1 MASLLAVEVINDMRT
16 IKQLSIEKEVLR
28 KYSECNHQVFLM
40 PQKTSIMSALYYDIY
55 WTMDTYTMA
64 FVYWRALGLV
74 ESEELDSQGII
85 LTFTFIIFSM
95 QPLRSIGI
103 LSRCIVASLSA
114 AETVFNLFDR
124 KPIID
129 NDSDAGLELS
139 NFRGEIKFDQVKF
152 IYPTRS
158 ESIILDKSQLNIT
171 PSYRV
176 AHVGETGS
184 GKSTTMQLLQRFYD
198 ATKGNILLDDV
209 DIRTLNIHGVRSQ
222 FSLVSQE
229 SILFDLTT
237 AANVAY
243 GIEEV
248 PMDDIINA
256 VKRANIHHFIEQL
269 LQIVFFLSGDEKQRI
284 AIARV
289 LICRPKVLL
298 LDEATSATDSHNEQ
312 IVREA
317 LEQAQT
323 EDQNRASLI
332 ISHRLSTIRSCDS
345 ICVLDKGKV
354 IENGTHTELF
364 VTSTDPNE
372 FTNFDL
378 NPKFAILNSTST
390 TKFLCTKSKEDDLDF
405 DISLIPAISSKNL
418 KVYKNLLNHTA
429 MEILIESSGYIG
441 AFHLICSSITHKSAS
456 AQSDITIAPPDL
468 FKRVGGCVVYENKYI
483 NCKIYAPEMVAGIQN
498 QNPHYFDFRENHEFS
513 KENFYHERPELI
525 EIDIDNKTLTFRWL
539 PKKDGA
545 FPLNLEMLVHGTLQY
560 FDSTYY
566 ILNMTPSFFIKPNFT
581 IQYLSSTNFKVHFNH
596 GTFSSPLLCRGN
608 LTRDDKLI
616 SLKQEQHSR
625 TFYETN
631 QTTISINN
639 LTPNTSYQLCF
650 ECHQD
655 PSVTTITELQ
665 CTRVQT
671 KQSWNWLIYLII
683 CIVIMFS
690 LLGVFIILGR
700 VCYFKY
706 KSMKRQDA
714 KINAETHEPGSQ
726 NSENPIELQPLK
738 SAPVELADIA
748 ENL

>member
-129 NDSDAGLELS
+129 NDSDAGLELP

-354 IENGTHTELF
+354 IENGTHTEL
-364 VTSTDPNE
+364 V
-372 FTNFDL
+372 
-378 NPKFAILNSTST
+378 
-390 TKFLCTKSKEDDLDF
+390 
-405 DISLIPAISSKNL
+405 
-418 KVYKNLLNHTA
+418 
-429 MEILIESSGYIG
+429 
-441 AFHLICSSITHKSAS
+441 
-456 AQSDITIAPPDL
+456 
-468 FKRVGGCVVYENKYI
+468 
-483 NCKIYAPEMVAGIQN
+483 
-498 QNPHYFDFRENHEFS
+498 
-513 KENFYHERPELI
+513 
-525 EIDIDNKTLTFRWL
+525 
-539 PKKDGA
+539 
-545 FPLNLEMLVHGTLQY
+545 
-560 FDSTYY
+560 
-566 ILNMTPSFFIKPNFT
+566 
-581 IQYLSSTNFKVHFNH
+581 
-596 GTFSSPLLCRGN
+596 
-608 LTRDDKLI
+608 
-616 SLKQEQHSR
+616 
-625 TFYETN
+625 
-631 QTTISINN
+631 
-639 LTPNTSYQLCF
+639 
-650 ECHQD
+650 
-655 PSVTTITELQ
+655 
-665 CTRVQT
+665 
-671 KQSWNWLIYLII
+671 
-683 CIVIMFS
+683 
-690 LLGVFIILGR
+690 
-700 VCYFKY
+700 
-706 KSMKRQDA
+706 
-714 KINAETHEPGSQ
+714 
-726 NSENPIELQPLK
+726 
-738 SAPVELADIA
+738 
-748 ENL
+748 

>member
-1 MASLLAVEVINDMRT
+1 MLIYISEIYFTPLCCNEFLNSYEVIT
-16 IKQLSIEKEVLR
+16 
-28 KYSECNHQVFLM
+28 
-40 PQKTSIMSALYYDIY
+40 QKLPH
-55 WTMDTYTMA
+55 
-64 FVYWRALGLV
+64 
-74 ESEELDSQGII
+74 
-85 LTFTFIIFSM
+85 TFTMEFLVLLCLF
-95 QPLRSIGI
+95 I
-103 LSRCIVASLSA
+103 LS
-114 AETVFNLFDR
+114 
-124 KPIID
+124 
-129 NDSDAGLELS
+129 
-139 NFRGEIKFDQVKF
+139 Q
-152 IYPTRS
+152 
-158 ESIILDKSQLNIT
+158 
-171 PSYRV
+171 
-176 AHVGETGS
+176 
-184 GKSTTMQLLQRFYD
+184 
-198 ATKGNILLDDV
+198 
-209 DIRTLNIHGVRSQ
+209 
-222 FSLVSQE
+222 
-229 SILFDLTT
+229 
-237 AANVAY
+237 
-243 GIEEV
+243 
-248 PMDDIINA
+248 
-256 VKRANIHHFIEQL
+256 
-269 LQIVFFLSGDEKQRI
+269 
-284 AIARV
+284 
-289 LICRPKVLL
+289 
-298 LDEATSATDSHNEQ
+298 
-312 IVREA
+312 
-317 LEQAQT
+317 
-323 EDQNRASLI
+323 
-332 ISHRLSTIRSCDS
+332 
-345 ICVLDKGKV
+345 
-354 IENGTHTELF
+354 F

-539 PKKDGA
+539 PKKDGV